1 MVKTVKFVGEYNEWG
16 LEQYKRQ
23 EDGHWVSDLTKPVRK
38 IRLLWHINFGKF
50 FIHIGR
56 DIKRD

>member
-16 LEQYKRQ
+16 LEEYKR
-23 EDGHWVSDLTKPVRK
+23 EESGHWVSDLTKPTRK
-38 IRLLWHINFGKF
+38 IRILWHITFKKF

-56 DIKRD
+56 DITK